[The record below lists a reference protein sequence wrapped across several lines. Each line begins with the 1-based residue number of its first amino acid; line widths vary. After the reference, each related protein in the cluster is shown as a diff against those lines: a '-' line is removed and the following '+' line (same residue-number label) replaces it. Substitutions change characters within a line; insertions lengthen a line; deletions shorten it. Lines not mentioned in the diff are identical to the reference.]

1 VNPGGLYGISVERL
15 GIHRLTSARNRRL
28 IEICKHVRTADGNVV
43 EAIARGIPAT
53 LASLRDAGMPDPRFF
68 DQGLMFTVT
77 LDRTHKADQASPP
90 SPTTRLTPAELPI
103 DAHMVHPTRARGEG
117 ACEAAHGEQCGWLA
131 ILKVVVAHEDKP
143 IVLFTSAAEWARWIE
158 NASDDSGLRLR
169 LRKTSSKLPGII
181 YAEALDV
188 ALCHGWIDGQK
199 QSDSQDYFL
208 QAFTPRRSR
217 SPWSKVNREHV
228 ARLIEEGRMRP
239 GGQAEVD
246 RAKADGRWD
255 NAYRQRDD
263 QVPEDFQAALDA
275 SPAAAAAFA
284 GLSKQ
289 NRFAFVFRLGNVK
302 GVATR
307 ERKIGEYVAILE
319 RGGSLH

>member
-1 VNPGGLYGISVERL
+1 MGTSGITAAPEQQNFRSMPTWRVRL
-15 GIHRLTSARNRRL
+15 R
-28 IEICKHVRTADGNVV
+28 
-43 EAIARGIPAT
+43 
-53 LASLRDAGMPDPRFF
+53 PDE
-68 DQGLMFTVT
+68 
-77 LDRTHKADQASPP
+77 K
-90 SPTTRLTPAELPI
+90 
-103 DAHMVHPTRARGEG
+103 G

-131 ILKVVVAHEDKP
+131 SLEVVVAHADKP

-169 LRKTSSKLPGII
+169 LRKTSSKLPGIT

-255 NAYRQRDD
+255 NAYRQKDD

-275 SPAAAAAFA
+275 SPAAAATFA

-302 GVATR
+302 RAATR
-307 ERKIGEYVAILE
+307 NRKIGEYVAILE

>member
-1 VNPGGLYGISVERL
+1 MSIAIGD
-15 GIHRLTSARNRRL
+15 RRHL
-28 IEICKHVRTADGNVV
+28 
-43 EAIARGIPAT
+43 
-53 LASLRDAGMPDPRFF
+53 
-68 DQGLMFTVT
+68 
-77 LDRTHKADQASPP
+77 
-90 SPTTRLTPAELPI
+90 
-103 DAHMVHPTRARGEG
+103 PTRAATADRCLRGASASDPEEMA
-117 ACEAAHGEQCGWLA
+117 ACDVTGGEHCGWLA
-131 ILKVVVAHEDKP
+131 ILEAVVAHEDKP
-143 IVLFTSAAEWARWIE
+143 IVLFTSAADWERWIE
-158 NASDDSGLRLR
+158 QASDGAGLRLR
-169 LRKTSSKLPGII
+169 LRKKASKLPGIT

-208 QAFTPRRSR
+208 QAFTPRRPR

-228 ARLIEEGRMRP
+228 ARLTDEGRMRP

-275 SPAAAAAFA
+275 NPAAAATFA

-289 NRFAFVFRLGNVK
+289 NRFAFLFRLGRVK
-302 GVATR
+302 RADTR
-307 ERKIGEYVAILE
+307 QRKIAEFVAILE
-319 RGGSLH
+319 HGGSLH